1 MTINLPPYPNDP
13 TPDWKG
19 LTLREMQMRRAL
31 VQARMEIEKF
41 KMSAHLD
48 SARSRTPFFGG
59 SQSLFSRLTG
69 ALTLAEYGYFAL
81 KALRLVAP
89 MFRRRK

>member
-69 ALTLAEYGYFAL
+69 ALTPVSYTHLTLPTIGG
-81 KALRLVAP
+81 
-89 MFRRRK
+89 

>member
-1 MTINLPPYPNDP
+1 MINLPPYPNDP
-13 TPDWKG
+13 DSDWTG

-41 KMSAHLD
+41 KMSAHID
-48 SARSRTPFFGG
+48 SYKSRTPFFGG
-59 SQSLFSRLTG
+59 SQSIFSRLTG
-69 ALTLAEYGYFAL
+69 ALTLAEYGYFAIR
-81 KALRLVAP
+81 AFRLVAP